1 MRSAVQA
8 DLAKYERA
16 LNRYYQIPASQR
28 KTKDRE
34 KNLKILGVENPQ
46 EFLAMHIPLWE
57 VKIDELLDPSCTDM
71 LPISISHSYVNWVR
85 GAIRLMPDSARV
97 KIFSSKLKATGLKK
111 AILQLLS
118 RMTEDAFRDFEVT
131 DVQLV
136 EKVHKDTLFTLRGT
150 KGKEVSLYLSRFG
163 CLGEYIHSG
172 LPRLVGLP
180 VLPVVHHLTPQG
192 EEILLKPKE
201 EGVNIYL
208 DEGVTAS
215 RVHREWTWW
224 VNGAAR
230 QDALGDCLGTALR
243 YGHYVAIPGKKV
255 IMIDNIELFHLDET
269 DVRIFEPIY
278 EFLPRKVFPDDRS
291 KRDVLQERMRTEY
304 DEAYR
309 DQMRIIA
316 REWGEI
322 ERYLIQM
329 RRHVRTYT
337 GEVFEKV
344 LGNIKARVFGKR

>member
-1 MRSAVQA
+1 MRSAAQA

-16 LNRYYQIPASQR
+16 LNRYYQIPASR
-28 KTKDRE
+28 RNTKDRE
-34 KNLKILGVENPQ
+34 KILKVLGVENPQ

-85 GAIRLMPDSARV
+85 GAIRLMSDDSRV
-97 KIFSSKLKATGLKK
+97 KIFSSKLKSTGLKK

-118 RMTEDAFRDFEVT
+118 RMMEDAPRDFEVT

-136 EKVHKDTLFTLRGT
+136 EKVHKDTLFSVRDT
-150 KGKEVSLYLSRFG
+150 KGKEHSLYLSRFG
-163 CLGEYIHSG
+163 CLGEYIYSG
-172 LPRLVGLP
+172 LPGRVGLP
-180 VLPVVHHLTPQG
+180 ALPVVHHLTPQG

-208 DEGVTAS
+208 DEGVTVS
-215 RVHREWTWW
+215 RVLREWSWW

-230 QDALGDCLGTALR
+230 QDALGDCIGTALR
-243 YGHYVAIPGKKV
+243 YGHYVATPDKTV
-255 IMIDNIELFHLDET
+255 VMIDNIELFHLDDT
-269 DVRIFEPIY
+269 DVRIFEPIHD
-278 EFLPRKVFPDDRS
+278 FLPRNVYPDDRA
-291 KRDVLQERMRTEY
+291 KRAALQERMRTDY
-304 DEAYR
+304 DKAYR
-309 DQMRIIA
+309 DQMRIIV
-316 REWGEI
+316 REWGEV

-329 RRHVRTYT
+329 RRHIRTYT

-344 LGNIKARVFGKR
+344 LGNIKARAFGKR